1 MGGKS
6 SKKKAEEPVPA
17 GPLDLLVEG
26 GKVYLTSK
34 ASSKLLQV
42 HEGNIDVSAA
52 KNSFSWI
59 ANSCM
64 R

>member
-34 ASSKLLQV
+34 ASSKLLRV

-52 KNSFSWI
+52 KTVLVG
-59 ANSCM
+59 
-64 R
+64 